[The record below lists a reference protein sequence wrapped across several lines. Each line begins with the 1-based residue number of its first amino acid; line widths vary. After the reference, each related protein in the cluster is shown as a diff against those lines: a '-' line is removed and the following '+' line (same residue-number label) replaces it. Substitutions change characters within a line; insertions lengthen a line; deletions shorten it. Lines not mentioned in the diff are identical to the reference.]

1 VLSFGEIIEFAFV
14 IMTSVKKT
22 EQTSVAE
29 TQVESISSPHEPEL
43 LDKTNLDE
51 KISTA
56 HSETEINSAAEIG
69 IITEMKQNDSERLR
83 HENSEYSFQI

>member
-14 IMTSVKKT
+14 IMASVKKT

-43 LDKTNLDE
+43 ADKTNLDE

-56 HSETEINSAAEIG
+56 KSETEKIAQLKS
-69 IITEMKQNDSERLR
+69 K
-83 HENSEYSFQI
+83 

>member
-1 VLSFGEIIEFAFV
+1 MA
-14 IMTSVKKT
+14 SVKKT

-43 LDKTNLDE
+43 ADKTNLDE

-56 HSETEINSAAEIG
+56 KSETEKIAQLKS
-69 IITEMKQNDSERLR
+69 K
-83 HENSEYSFQI
+83 